1 MVFPASYFQTDSIA
15 HDLEQF
21 AVRLDPVRG
30 GPNPSANRQA
40 NEKKKDEQMG
50 TENCHG
56 AEKIKQA
63 RIPSILFF
71 P

>member
-1 MVFPASYFQTDSIA
+1 MVFPSSYFQTDSIA
-15 HDLEQF
+15 HDFEQF
-21 AVRLDPVRG
+21 AVGPDPVRG
-30 GPNPSANRQA
+30 GPNPSAYRQA
-40 NEKKKDEQMG
+40 NGKEKNEQMG